1 MFLLYNKVSK
11 CLNGIKRW
19 SQRYGGCSRAA
30 IYGAD
35 GAGVTIQLLKITH
48 IINNTINVNKVGR
61 HLMHLELFVARE
73 SNERD
78 DQIGNLRNTISRH
91 DQAICRLDRL
101 VDSIAS
107 RVGD

>member
-1 MFLLYNKVSK
+1 MFKWKIRGGPS
-11 CLNGIKRW
+11 
-19 SQRYGGCSRAA
+19 SYGGGSRAA
-30 IYGAD
+30 ND
-35 GAGVTIQLLKITH
+35 GAGVTIHLLKITH
-48 IINNTINVNKVGR
+48 FNNNTINVNKVGR

-78 DQIGNLRNTISRH
+78 DQIGNMRNTISRH

-107 RVGD
+107 RVGG